1 MPCHCLLS
9 ILFLV
14 TDCSVLYSLS
24 LYAQYYIPCPW
35 VLSIIFIVPVC
46 LVFYSLSLTAQYY
59 YYIPCHC
66 LLRIIFIVTDCSVLS
81 TMFIVTLAQYYIP
94 CHWLPYFETNLY
106 SLSPTFSVFL
116 FLALLWTKFII
127 LDTNWYASFPWHHCF
142 ILLNQIIQARC
153 WTAAANLI
161 VEVLKI
167 FCSSDRQ
174 CDRPQL
180 FFMQR

>member
-1 MPCHCLLS
+1 MLS
-9 ILFLV
+9 ILFVV
-14 TDCSVLYSLS
+14 TDCSVLLLYSLPLS
-24 LYAQYYIPCPW
+24 AQNYIHCHW
-35 VLSIIFIVPVC
+35 LLITIFIVTDCSV
-46 LVFYSLSLTAQYY
+46 LSTM
-59 YYIPCHC
+59 
-66 LLRIIFIVTDCSVLS
+66 FIVTDCSVLS

-116 FLALLWTKFII
+116 FLALLWTKFIF

-161 VEVLKI
+161 VEVLQI